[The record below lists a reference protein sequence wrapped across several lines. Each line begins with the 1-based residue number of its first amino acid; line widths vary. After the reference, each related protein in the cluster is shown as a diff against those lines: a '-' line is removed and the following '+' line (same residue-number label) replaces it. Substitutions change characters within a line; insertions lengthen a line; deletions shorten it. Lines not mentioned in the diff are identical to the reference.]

1 MGLIESR
8 MTGIEVEGYVVALSG
23 ETFKIEL
30 FPVLKVLDGQHVD
43 RAAQSASAIESTVWS
58 VRELFRLNVKR
69 ADAGEE
75 GWKIHERAHFLIPYA
90 LALPPIAYVHRLSF
104 RP

>member
-23 ETFKIEL
+23 EAFKIEL

-43 RAAQSASAIESTVWS
+43 RAAQSAPAIESTDP
-58 VRELFRLNVKR
+58 L
-69 ADAGEE
+69 GENQPSS
-75 GWKIHERAHFLIPYA
+75 KHHVSR
-90 LALPPIAYVHRLSF
+90 
-104 RP
+104 